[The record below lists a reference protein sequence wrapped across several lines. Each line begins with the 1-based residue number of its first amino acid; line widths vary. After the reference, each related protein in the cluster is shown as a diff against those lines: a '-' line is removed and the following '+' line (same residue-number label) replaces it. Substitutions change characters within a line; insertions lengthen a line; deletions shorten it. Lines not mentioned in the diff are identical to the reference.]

1 MTRKNLCLAFFVF
14 ILPVFSSADN
24 GRISVV
30 ENEELIFI
38 GGGNVMSLQQSEL
51 IIDKVSEE
59 ENTVFFIVDEYPKFS
74 YPGGYAVF
82 FDERIVYPERA
93 VENHVEGLVWV
104 NFVVEKDGSVSNPH
118 IIRGIGYGCDEE
130 VLRVVRGLP
139 KLEAGKIG
147 GNQVRVAI
155 TLPIRYQLNY

>member
-1 MTRKNLCLAFFVF
+1 MTRKHICFALFVF
-14 ILPVFSSADN
+14 ILPFFSTADH

-30 ENEELIFI
+30 EKDELIFI
-38 GGGNVMSLQQSEL
+38 GGGNVMSIHQSEL
-51 IIDKVSEE
+51 IIDQVDKG

-82 FDERIVYPERA
+82 FDERIVYPESA
-93 VENHVEGLVWV
+93 VEKNVEGLVWV

-118 IIRGIGYGCDEE
+118 IIRGIGFGCDEE
-130 VLRVVRGLP
+130 VLRVVKNLP
-139 KLEAGKIG
+139 RLEAGKIG
-147 GNQVRVAI
+147 EELVRVAI

>member
-1 MTRKNLCLAFFVF
+1 MTRKNFCLAFIVFV
-14 ILPVFSSADN
+14 LPVFTLADN
-24 GRISVV
+24 GRISVA

-38 GGGNVMSLQQSEL
+38 GGGNVISLHQSEL
-51 IIDKVSEE
+51 IIEKTSKE
-59 ENTVFFIVDEYPKFS
+59 ENRVLFIVDEYPKFS

-82 FDERIVYPERA
+82 FDERIVYPESA
-93 VENHVEGLVWV
+93 VENRIEGLVWV

-118 IIRGIGYGCDEE
+118 IIRGIGYGCDQE
-130 VLRVVRGLP
+130 VLRVVKDLP

-147 GNQVRVAI
+147 EDLVRVAI